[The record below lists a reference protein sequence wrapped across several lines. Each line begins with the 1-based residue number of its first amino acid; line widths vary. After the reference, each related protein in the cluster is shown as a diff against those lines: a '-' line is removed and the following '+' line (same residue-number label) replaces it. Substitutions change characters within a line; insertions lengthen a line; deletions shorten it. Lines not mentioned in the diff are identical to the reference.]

1 MALLGIPA
9 CKILQDEIVWLL
21 ANDPDVDNIV
31 VTASNNIR
39 EFVEKLD
46 EQQLSYDVIPF
57 EKLTTALRNYDQDQ
71 FTVVVDLLELGLHEF
86 PKKLRSTVYERIGQM
101 TSLFDGILIFYGLC
115 GNVLGNAEEELGTD
129 DCIVRILKDN
139 EQNIVDD
146 CIGATV
152 GGGTQ
157 YRELLKTHAKQ
168 PAFFFT
174 PMYANSWKEFFDF
187 ERYDPDPGKALEMAK
202 MVNDC
207 AGYSR
212 VAKVSTGLEYVKD
225 IDAKI
230 KEFADLFG
238 YTTFEVPGN
247 QDIFRDCYFSIKNEI
262 FDKR

>member
-1 MALLGIPA
+1 MTLLGIPA

-21 ANDPDVDNIV
+21 ANDIDVDNIV
-31 VTASNNIR
+31 VIASNNIR
-39 EFVEKLD
+39 EFIEKLD
-46 EQQLSYDVIPF
+46 KQQLSYDVIPF
-57 EKLTTALRNYDQDQ
+57 EKLTSTLWDHGQEQ
-71 FTVVVDLLELGLHEF
+71 FTVIVDLLDPGLHAF
-86 PKKLRSTVYERIGQM
+86 PKKLRSRLYERIGQM

-115 GNVLGNAEEELGTD
+115 GNVLGNAEEELGTI
-129 DCIVRILKDN
+129 DCIVRILRDN

-152 GGGTQ
+152 GGRRQ
-157 YRELLKTHAKQ
+157 YRKLLKTHARQ

-174 PMYANSWKEFFDF
+174 PMYANSWKEILDF
-187 ERYDPDPGKALEMAK
+187 EKYDPDPLKALEMAK

-225 IDAKI
+225 IDTKI

-238 YTTFEVPGN
+238 YTIFEVSGN
-247 QDIFRDCYFSIKNEI
+247 QEIFRDCYFSIKNEI
-262 FDKR
+262 FDKG